1 MKEPHAMRRRR
12 FSPALTLLPLALSL
26 AGCGNLERISRIGRA
41 PDMSPVASPTADPSW
56 RPVSMPMPAPQEA
69 PAVANSLW
77 RPGSRTFLRDQRAAQ
92 VGDVI
97 TVLVSIQD
105 EAQLQNRTQRAR
117 QGNDKLGLPQVF
129 GMQTRWL
136 PRGASPEALLEASGG
151 QTSDGNGTVKR
162 GETVTLRLA
171 ATVTQVL
178 PNGNLVVAGR
188 QEVRV
193 SAELRELAVQGVIR
207 PQDIASD
214 NTIKH
219 DRLAEARI
227 AYGGRGTLSDL
238 QQPRYGQQLLDA
250 ILPF

>member
-1 MKEPHAMRRRR
+1 
-12 FSPALTLLPLALSL
+12 
-26 AGCGNLERISRIGRA
+26 
-41 PDMSPVASPTADPSW
+41 
-56 RPVSMPMPAPQEA
+56 MPMPAPQDA

-97 TVLVSIQD
+97 SILVSIQD

-117 QGNDKLGLPQVF
+117 QGGDKLGLPQVF
-129 GMQTRWL
+129 GVQTRWL
-136 PRGASPEALLEASGG
+136 PRRASPESLLETSGS
-151 QTSDGNGTVKR
+151 QTSDGTGTVKR
-162 GETVTLRLA
+162 IEAVTLRLA

-178 PNGNLVVAGR
+178 PNGNLVVGGR

-193 SAELRELAVQGVIR
+193 NAELRELAVQGVIR

-214 NTIKH
+214 NTIRH

-238 QQPRYGQQLLDA
+238 QQPRYGQQILDA
-250 ILPF
+250 VLPF

>member
-1 MKEPHAMRRRR
+1 MRRP
-12 FSPALTLLPLALSL
+12 SPALLLSLPLALSL
-26 AGCGNLERISRIGRA
+26 SGCGNLERLSRVGRP
-41 PDMSPVASPTADPSW
+41 PDMSPVENPTTAPDW
-56 RPVSMPMPAPQEA
+56 RPVSMPMPGPRDA

-77 RPGSRTFLRDQRAAQ
+77 RPGSRTFLRDQRASQ

-97 TVLVSIQD
+97 TILVSIQD
-105 EAQLQNRTQRAR
+105 EAQLQNRTLRAR
-117 QGNDKLGLPQVF
+117 QGTDKLGIPEVF
-129 GMQTRWL
+129 GLQTRLL
-136 PRGASPEALLEASGG
+136 PPLANPETVIAAAGS
-151 QTSDGNGTVKR
+151 QTSDGTGTVKR
-162 GETVTLRLA
+162 VETVTLRLA

-178 PNGNLVVAGR
+178 PNGNFVVGGR

-193 SAELRELAVQGVIR
+193 NAELRELAVRGVIR

-238 QQPRYGQQLLDA
+238 QQPRYGQQILDA
-250 ILPF
+250 VLPF

>member
-1 MKEPHAMRRRR
+1 MRRPRT
-12 FSPALTLLPLALSL
+12 AVLLLLLLPLAPAL
-26 AGCGNLERISRIGRA
+26 AGCGNLERLSRVGRA
-41 PDMSPVASPTADPSW
+41 PEMSPVANPTADPAW
-56 RPVSMPMPAPQEA
+56 RPVSMPMPAPHDA

-97 TVLVSIQD
+97 TILVSIQD

-117 QGNDKLGLPQVF
+117 QGNDKLGIPQVF

-136 PRGASPEALLEASGG
+136 PRGASPESLFDASGG
-151 QTSDGNGTVKR
+151 QTSDGSGTVR
-162 GETVTLRLA
+162 RIETVTLRLA

-178 PNGNLVVAGR
+178 PNGNLVVGGR

-193 SAELRELAVQGVIR
+193 NTELRELAVQGVIR

-214 NTIKH
+214 NTIRH

-238 QQPRYGQQLLDA
+238 QQPRYGQQILDA
-250 ILPF
+250 VLPF

>member
-1 MKEPHAMRRRR
+1 MRRP
-12 FSPALTLLPLALSL
+12 SPALLLSLPLALSL
-26 AGCGNLERISRIGRA
+26 SGCGNLERLSRVGR
-41 PDMSPVASPTADPSW
+41 PPEMSPVENPTTAPDW
-56 RPVSMPMPAPQEA
+56 RPVSMPMPGPRDA

-77 RPGSRTFLRDQRAAQ
+77 RPGSRTFLRDQRASQ

-97 TVLVSIQD
+97 TILVSIQD
-105 EAQLQNRTQRAR
+105 EAQLQNRTLRAR
-117 QGNDKLGLPQVF
+117 QGTDKLGIPEVF

-136 PRGASPEALLEASGG
+136 PRGADPEALLAASGA
-151 QTSDGNGTVKR
+151 QTSDGTGSVKR
-162 GETVTLRLA
+162 IETVTLRLA

-178 PNGNLVVAGR
+178 PNGNFVVGGR

-193 SAELRELAVQGVIR
+193 NAELRELAVRGVIR

-238 QQPRYGQQLLDA
+238 QQPRYGQQILDA
-250 ILPF
+250 VLPF

>member
-1 MKEPHAMRRRR
+1 MRALLMLPIAAM
-12 FSPALTLLPLALSL
+12 L
-26 AGCGNLERISRIGRA
+26 AGCGSMERLSRVGRA
-41 PDMSPVASPTADPSW
+41 PEMSPVTNPVAHPAW
-56 RPVSMPMPAPQEA
+56 RPVSMPMPAPQD
-69 PAVANSLW
+69 PPPVANSLW

-92 VGDVI
+92 VGDLI
-97 TVLVSIQD
+97 TILVSIQD

-117 QGNDKLGLPQVF
+117 NGSDRIGLPEVF

-136 PRGASPEALLEASGG
+136 PRGANPETLLNASGS
-151 QTSDGNGTVKR
+151 QVTDGNGSVR
-162 GETVTLRLA
+162 RNETVMLRLA

-193 SAELRELAVQGVIR
+193 NAELRELQVQGVIR

-214 NTIKH
+214 NTIRH

-227 AYGGRGTLSDL
+227 SYGGRGTLSDL
-238 QQPRYGQQLLDA
+238 QQPRYGQQLLD
-250 ILPF
+250 IFLPF

>member
-1 MKEPHAMRRRR
+1 MRRM
-12 FSPALTLLPLALSL
+12 LPLLALSL
-26 AGCGNLERISRIGRA
+26 LAGCGTLERLSRVGRNPEMSRVTDPTAA
-41 PDMSPVASPTADPSW
+41 PDY
-56 RPVSMPMPAPQEA
+56 RPVSMPMPAPQDPPTA
-69 PAVANSLW
+69 ANSLW
-77 RPGSRTFLRDQRAAQ
+77 RPGSRTFLRDQRAAS
-92 VGDVI
+92 VGDLI
-97 TVLVSIQD
+97 TILVTIDDS
-105 EAQLQNRTQRAR
+105 AQLQNRTQRAR
-117 QGNDKLGLPQVF
+117 TGNDAMGMPQLFGLQS
-129 GMQTRWL
+129 RWL
-136 PRGASPEALLEASGG
+136 PRGASPDTLISASGS
-151 QTSDGNGTVKR
+151 QTTDGNGTLR
-162 GETVTLRLA
+162 RNETVTLRLA

-178 PNGNLVVAGR
+178 PNGNLVVAGK

-238 QQPRYGQQLLDA
+238 QQPRVGSQILDA

>member
-1 MKEPHAMRRRR
+1 MRRRLL
-12 FSPALTLLPLALSL
+12 PLLALPLAL
-26 AGCGNLERISRIGRA
+26 AACGNLERLSRVGRA
-41 PDMSPVASPTADPSW
+41 PELSAVQDPTADPAW
-56 RPVSMPMPAPQEA
+56 RPVAMPMPSPQD
-69 PAVANSLW
+69 PPSPANSLW

-92 VGDVI
+92 VGDLI

-105 EAQLQNRTQRAR
+105 EADLQNRTQRAR
-117 QGNDKLGLPQVF
+117 TGSDRMGLPQVF

-136 PRGASPEALLEASGG
+136 PRGASPDTLIDASGN
-151 QTSDGNGTVKR
+151 QSTDGNGTVKR
-162 GETVTLRLA
+162 TETVTLRLA

-178 PNGNLVVAGR
+178 PNGNLPVAGR

-193 SAELRELAVQGVIR
+193 SAEMRELSVQGVIR

-214 NTIKH
+214 NTIRH

-238 QQPRYGQQLLDA
+238 QQPRLGSQLLD
-250 ILPF
+250 ILLPF